1 MKSNFA
7 PTSFFPEAENDLFQP
22 YKNLVTIL
30 QNPSKTLKDA
40 EAIYQQIENHP
51 YIKKFFGENISD
63 KSAAL
68 QLCKN
73 MSVQFFKRGDIVM
86 AQGDQS
92 DNKLY
97 VILEGKVGIVINFK
111 GPKPPDGAIYDRD
124 LQEKLEREQQES
136 IQSQEDKIDEELIKR
151 IISIFKKDKEDDKK
165 KYVPFGEEPEM
176 QKRVAI
182 NKHLND
188 LIENKNSILKPKDD
202 HKFTISQSK
211 QMMKNR
217 SSSIF
222 KPPFKQ
228 LLMIIQQK
236 KKEKQQKEV
245 VYSHKPS
252 LHLDLEGTQS
262 RSLEK
267 KNSFISP
274 TDTPKAR
281 KLQTELQETK
291 EKKYQQQIESFG
303 TKVNEIGKGTGFGDK
318 ALLAANPK
326 QAVRNATIICT
337 TPVLCIIV
345 YRKDFLRV
353 VENFSAEAIL
363 KEKTITRQFK
373 FFKDVSSTSLK
384 ERLLYY
390 FQDIN
395 LLKNEYV
402 CKEGE
407 YAEGLYIFAE
417 GKVTLQKKYEDQK
430 NIYYQK
436 YSNISI
442 CTIERPTFFC
452 EEVIFSKEEKPKCKY
467 TIQVTSQK
475 AHLYFCSK
483 QNFLYKFPKDAIE
496 ELNQFYQ
503 ARDLSY
509 QQLFDH
515 CKEVQFNNDQIKKQ
529 NEKAMNDNAHY
540 MNFQQNKELF
550 TQMKSACIDYQVK
563 KVVPKLIDQFE
574 NQQHLVTQNNK
585 IKLND
590 DFDPTVQDFCSRV
603 DFVMKKNIEEREMVK
618 KIIKQKKIK
627 TDKRTFKQKQS
638 SYKFGKQNSQQI
650 SFEEDEI
657 IQSGE
662 ESNQNA
668 DKKLSVDSE
677 EKIKLLRNIFSKGK
691 KMNLNDIDL
700 NLFYRNQEE
709 LYEDSDVNLL
719 LDIRKPKKAQ
729 QSYNTQKSQEIN
741 DQTMEI
747 VPNIQS
753 IQYPNSPSNKGDSS
767 PTKKNFEFQKYD
779 YSNFEADELKTPP
792 PELNKT
798 QSQLKT
804 KLNQNELDIGYL
816 EMFKKQQYFYMVR
829 KGAIKINH
837 NTEFPQLDLRKKILK
852 KIKKRKSQIT
862 DGEKFSH
869 SFCLSPQI
877 KKQQFLNKCAS
888 YDIQQQDEVIKINS
902 SNYTDITSQIQNE
915 ENAFTDRSD
924 PTIQLNKI
932 FETFQPSP
940 DFRLK
945 HHSVSEIKSPFMK
958 QKNSKKSS
966 FRDVIKSGDKDN
978 VLKSQQSKNGNKG
991 RFSKNTIQITEDFK
1005 NLEGLQQVKS
1015 DLEAKSQSQI
1025 QFNKLEFPNS
1035 QESIQCLDKGG
1046 FLSPKNNI
1054 GSMFYNKTSSD
1065 QPLLP
1070 YLSCTNEYSTPS
1082 SIQTKKQ
1089 SDIQTNK
1096 SQSLTKQDI
1105 KLAQINQGFTPTG
1118 VGSRLNGLNSCVV
1131 QPKIVSAQNSQKKD
1145 HQFYLTTRSE
1155 EVTNNNA
1162 FFGNPNNFQITSFS
1176 YQLKQLQQQ
1185 QQQQQ
1190 QQQSQQTN
1198 QSQSKKLIS
1207 GDISSVNRAN
1217 KYLKYKTNQT
1227 NEINN
1232 LQSAPNLRKSY
1243 HQEQNPQQKEF
1254 FFKQNFKNNSSRN
1267 SQNMTQ
1273 QLNQTGTQTKNE
1285 KSVYPQT
1292 VRTSQYNFK
1301 IDASK
1306 NCEDMN
1312 SLQKYLVENNEIYQ
1326 DQGEDINS
1334 EIRTTTKKDICL
1346 QTLAA
1351 GNFPQN
1357 KQSLQGN
1364 SSDVSNFASFNQTNG
1379 NFTFKNHLKKVFV
1392 TRQKIFKAE
1401 NHLKP
1406 NLSYLQPL
1414 QNSKELKLSPHFFAN
1429 TQQQPA
1435 K

>member
-7 PTSFFPEAENDLFQP
+7 PPSFIPEAENDLFQP
-22 YKNLVTIL
+22 YKNLVSIL

-136 IQSQEDKIDEELIKR
+136 IQSQEDNIDEDLIKR
-151 IISIFKKDKEDDKK
+151 IISIFKKDREDDKK

-176 QKRVAI
+176 QKRVAM
-182 NKHLND
+182 NKQLND
-188 LIENKNSILKPKDD
+188 LIENKNSILKPKDE
-202 HKFTISQSK
+202 HKFKINQSK
-211 QMMKNR
+211 QMKNR
-217 SSSIF
+217 SSSMF

-228 LLMIIQQK
+228 LLLIIQQK
-236 KKEKQQKEV
+236 KREKQQQQEV
-245 VYSHKPS
+245 IHSHKPS
-252 LHLDLEGTQS
+252 LHIDLEESQS
-262 RSLEK
+262 RTLEK
-267 KNSFISP
+267 KSSFISP

-281 KLQTELQETK
+281 KMQTELNETK

-395 LLKNEYV
+395 LLKNEFV

-436 YSNISI
+436 YQNISI

-452 EEVIFSKEEKPKCKY
+452 EEAIFSKEEKPKSKY

-515 CKEVQFNNDQIKKQ
+515 CKEVQFNNDQMKKQ

-574 NQQHLVTQNNK
+574 NQQHLVTQSNK

-638 SYKFGKQNSQQI
+638 SYKYDKQNSQQM

-662 ESNQNA
+662 ESNQNV

-691 KMNLNDIDL
+691 KMNMNDIDL

-709 LYEDSDVNLL
+709 LFEDSDVNLL
-719 LDIRKPKKAQ
+719 LYIRKPKKAQ
-729 QSYNTQKSQEIN
+729 HKSYNTQKSQEIH
-741 DQTMEI
+741 DQTADA
-747 VPNIQS
+747 VPNIQN
-753 IQYPNSPSNKGDSS
+753 IQYPNSPSNKGDQS
-767 PTKKNFEFQKYD
+767 PTKRNFEFQKYD

-798 QSQLKT
+798 QNQLKT

-869 SFCLSPQI
+869 SFSLSPTV
-877 KKQQFLNKCAS
+877 KKQQILNKCAS

-902 SNYTDITSQIQNE
+902 SNFTDATSQIQNE
-915 ENAFTDRSD
+915 ENLLTDRSD

-932 FETFQPSP
+932 LDSFQPNQ
-940 DFRLK
+940 DLRFK
-945 HHSVSEIKSPFMK
+945 HHSVSEAKSPFMK

-966 FRDVIKSGDKDN
+966 FKDVIRNVDKDY
-978 VLKSQQSKNGNKG
+978 LEKSQQSKHLNKG
-991 RFSKNTIQITEDFK
+991 RFSNNAIQITEDFK
-1005 NLEGLQQVKS
+1005 NLEGLQQLKIE
-1015 DLEAKSQSQI
+1015 LEAKSQSQI
-1025 QFNKLEFPNS
+1025 QLNKLEFPNS

-1046 FLSPKNNI
+1046 FLSPKNNA

-1070 YLSCTNEYSTPS
+1070 YLNCTNEYSTPS

-1089 SDIQTNK
+1089 SEIQVNK
-1096 SQSLTKQDI
+1096 NQSHTKQDI
-1105 KLAQINQGFTPTG
+1105 KLAQINQVFTPIG

-1185 QQQQQ
+1185 QQQQ
-1190 QQQSQQTN
+1190 SQQVN
-1198 QSQSKKLIS
+1198 QPQSKKFII
-1207 GDISSVNRAN
+1207 GENNQVNRAN
-1217 KYLKYKTNQT
+1217 KYLKYKINQA
-1227 NEINN
+1227 NETQH
-1232 LQSAPNLRKSY
+1232 LQSAPNFRKSY
-1243 HQEQNPQQKEF
+1243 HQEYNPQQNEF
-1254 FFKQNFKNNSSRN
+1254 FFKQNFKNSSQRN
-1267 SQNMTQ
+1267 SQNLTQ

-1292 VRTSQYNFK
+1292 VRASQHNFK
-1301 IDASK
+1301 IDVSK
-1306 NCEDMN
+1306 NSEDMN
-1312 SLQKYLVENNEIYQ
+1312 SLQKYFLQENDEIYQ
-1326 DQGEDINS
+1326 DQGEDLNQVL
-1334 EIRTTTKKDICL
+1334 RTTNKKDICL
-1346 QTLAA
+1346 ETLTT
-1351 GNFPQN
+1351 NFPQN
-1357 KQSLQGN
+1357 RQSHSGN
-1364 SSDVSNFASFNQTNG
+1364 SSDVSNYASFNQTNG

-1401 NHLKP
+1401 NNLKP
-1406 NLSYLQPL
+1406 NQAYLQPL